1 MVNAW
6 GGADPTPFVESGV
19 DYELGV
25 RYVVSADIS
34 ITAIRVYGTGGATA
48 FPNRKAYIRTPGDVI
63 LATVNLPDT
72 LPLGWNTYNLT
83 AAIEVNSASVWATYD
98 VLTDYAVKAN
108 AFPQN
113 SGDGLIT
120 ADTGGFNVTPGNLPN
135 SLTSTFY
142 GIDFVYTVINHFPPT
157 VTATGSTSGLTAT
170 VNLQISDDHPTT
182 CTSMIEWGD
191 GATANVGNSLGPF
204 NHTYANGGT
213 YAFLVTTTDA
223 DGNKD
228 AYAMPLQVH
237 APYGGTEQGI
247 RDGIGAYLVGP
258 YNATERAFLPAV
270 VGAPPISGLNI
281 GRRAWQKDD
290 DRHDFTRDAAAGT
303 KSGALVIVHV
313 GEGQE
318 KRIAVAGAANGLKQV
333 VHSITLH
340 VYVQSMEPYAEDA
353 QDWTYNLKDA
363 IFARIRADPTCNSG
377 GFELGGFQI
386 GEGGDPWLRWH
397 LPPPATTAQM
407 TRLYL
412 RIECEAHNYVI
423 A

>member
-25 RYVVSADIS
+25 RYIVNADIS

-48 FPNRKAYIRTPGDVI
+48 FPGRKAFIRTPGDVI
-63 LATVNLPDT
+63 LAQVNLPDT

-83 AAIEVNSASVWATYD
+83 AAIEVNTASVWATYD

-120 ADTGGFNVTPGNLPN
+120 ADTGGFNATPGNLPN
-135 SLTSTFY
+135 NLTSTFY

-157 VTATGSTSGLTAT
+157 VTATASTSGLTAT
-170 VNLQISDDHPTT
+170 VNLQVSDDHPNT
-182 CTSMIEWGD
+182 CSSVIEWGD
-191 GATANVGNSLGPF
+191 GATANVGNATGPF
-204 NHTYANGGT
+204 VHTYATPGL

-228 AYAMPLQVH
+228 SYALPL
-237 APYGGTEQGI
+237 YLFSSLGTSASAT
-247 RDGIGAYLVGP
+247 RDQIGTYLVGP
-258 YNATERAFLPAV
+258 YSATFRGFLPAV
-270 VGAPPISGLNI
+270 VGAPPVAGLWAARRSWDKEDN
-281 GRRAWQKDD
+281 GRN
-290 DRHDFTRDAAAGT
+290 FVRDAPAGT
-303 KSGALVIVHV
+303 KSGAMAIIELSSGDERRVSVPI
-313 GEGQE
+313 GTG
-318 KRIAVAGAANGLKQV
+318 RRRASYSLR
-333 VHSITLH
+333 LH
-340 VYVQSMEPYAEDA
+340 VYVQSFEPYAEDA
-353 QDWTYNLKDA
+353 QDFAHALRDA
-363 IFARIRADPTCNSG
+363 IFTRLRADPTCASG

-386 GEGGDPWLRWH
+386 GEGGDPWFRWAMSS
-397 LPPPATTAQM
+397 PETNAEE
-407 TRLYL
+407 TRIYL
-412 RIECEAHNYVI
+412 LIEAEAHQYLI